1 MAAVTSLPEI
11 IRDSSIRPRDL
22 SVAANACCI
31 PTSERVSSNSL
42 IDLKN
47 SRTLYR
53 QSRCVPGIGILCV
66 HVRIS
71 HKSKKKGSSL
81 SELDGLSPSV
91 YSLSAMLGE
100 HVIENASASLGN
112 LGPSSESLELSART
126 YEKLRRIAAEYLRSE
141 RAGHTL
147 QPTAL
152 LHEAFLRVLKR
163 PDYSWNNETH
173 VIAFAARAMRRILV
187 SYGVARTRDKRGGPS
202 VVRLPLD
209 EALDFCAERDLNL
222 VAVDEALEEL
232 ESEDPRQA
240 QIVELRFFAGLSVDE
255 IASTLK
261 ISRATVK
268 RDWATA
274 KLWLRSRLLD

>member
-1 MAAVTSLPEI
+1 MECVPSKSLV
-11 IRDSSIRPRDL
+11 DSKGSQ
-22 SVAANACCI
+22 
-31 PTSERVSSNSL
+31 
-42 IDLKN
+42 
-47 SRTLYR
+47 TLRR
-53 QSRCVPGIGILCV
+53 QTRCVSVIGVLCL
-66 HVRIS
+66 HVGIS

-81 SELDGLSPSV
+81 SELDGLSPSD
-91 YSLSAMLGE
+91 YNLCAMLGE
-100 HVIENASASLGN
+100 HVIEHASASPGN
-112 LGPSSESLELSART
+112 LGPSSESLELSAGT

-147 QPTAL
+147 QPTAQ
-152 LHEAFLRVLKR
+152 AFLRVLKR

-240 QIVELRFFAGLSVDE
+240 QIVELRFFAGLGVDE

>member
-1 MAAVTSLPEI
+1 MVGEYVELEDASV
-11 IRDSSIRPRDL
+11 PR
-22 SVAANACCI
+22 
-31 PTSERVSSNSL
+31 
-42 IDLKN
+42 
-47 SRTLYR
+47 
-53 QSRCVPGIGILCV
+53 
-66 HVRIS
+66 
-71 HKSKKKGSSL
+71 
-81 SELDGLSPSV
+81 
-91 YSLSAMLGE
+91 
-100 HVIENASASLGN
+100 GN
-112 LGPSSESLELSART
+112 FRPSSDTVELSART

-163 PDYSWNNETH
+163 PNDSWRDETH
-173 VIAFAARAMRRILV
+173 VIAFAARAMRRILI
-187 SYGVARTRDKRGGPS
+187 SYGVARNRDKRGGPS

-209 EALDFCAERDLNL
+209 EALDFCAERDLNI

-232 ESEDPRQA
+232 ELEDPRQA

-261 ISRATVK
+261 ISPATVK

-274 KLWLRSRLLD
+274 NLWLRSRLLEV